1 MRRSTTLLTNYFP
14 IVSLVNLLLALALVG
29 FGGQFVLNSAVPQ
42 ELDKQ
47 IQQVQKAPFAPESH
61 RGLARLMGTY
71 NKTGAQL
78 YELQLAQSA
87 GELMSSDNSFVQ
99 ADRQAVL
106 DKQTNLT
113 SLKKFWVDIT
123 TIYPNYRDA
132 WVMLYM
138 IGLEMKDVET
148 VREAQQRIS
157 YLDPNIVL
165 PQSLN

>member
-1 MRRSTTLLTNYFP
+1 
-14 IVSLVNLLLALALVG
+14 
-29 FGGQFVLNSAVPQ
+29 
-42 ELDKQ
+42 
-47 IQQVQKAPFAPESH
+47 
-61 RGLARLMGTY
+61 MGTY